1 MDQGTIAELEARR
14 AAARALGGE
23 AAIARHHGRGALTA
37 RERIDRLLDPGSF
50 REIGTLARSQHP
62 DLTAR
67 TPADGVV
74 AGWGTV
80 EGRTVYVTSED
91 ATVLAGTRGRV
102 GDAKVSRVRQ
112 LALEHRK
119 PFIALSEAGAARF
132 QEASGAVAAAI
143 GNRFREHFALSGK
156 VPQMAAILGACFGGP
171 SFTAAQS
178 DFVTIAKGRGV
189 LGMSGPPVVKAGIGR
204 AVTAEEIGG
213 AAKSIEQTGQADHA
227 GESDADCIDAI
238 RTVLSYFPSNAWEAP
253 PLAPPVA
260 AAADSEE
267 GQAKLTALVP
277 DNHRRGYDMHT
288 LLGLLV
294 DGGTYFQY
302 RPGYADNLITAWTRI
317 EGQPVGVL
325 ASNPLVLAG
334 ALNDRAA
341 IKARK
346 FVAICDAFHIPLVF
360 LSDCPGFIVGPD
372 IETQRMV
379 SLAGRLLN
387 SVIAAS
393 VPIVTIVLRKAIGLA
408 YLALGGKTME
418 PDALVAWPGA
428 RFNVMGP
435 AAGVEIIHGK
445 RIAASP
451 DPDALRAELL
461 GQAEEDSSAYRA
473 AEMGLIDDIIA
484 PSETRAVIA
493 GALARARGRQ
503 NYGFKHRIDP

>member
-1 MDQGTIAELEARR
+1 MDQRTIEELETKR
-14 AAARALGGE
+14 AAARAMGGE
-23 AAIARHHGRGALTA
+23 AAIARHHARGKLTA

-50 REIGTLARSQHP
+50 QELGALARSQHP
-62 DLTAR
+62 DFTDR

-80 EGRTVYVTSED
+80 EGRVVYVTSED

-102 GDAKVSRVRQ
+102 GDAKVSRVRS

-132 QEASGAVAAAI
+132 QEASGAVAAGI

-156 VPQMAAILGACFGGP
+156 IPQVAAILGACFGGP

-178 DFVTIAKGRGV
+178 DFVTIAKGQGV
-189 LGMSGPPVVKAGIGR
+189 LGMSGPLIVKVGIGR
-204 AVTAEEIGG
+204 EVTADEIGG
-213 AAKSIEQTGQADHA
+213 AVKSVEQTGQADHA
-227 GESDADCIDAI
+227 GDSDADCLDAI
-238 RTVLSYFPSNAWEAP
+238 RAFLSYFPSSAWDLP
-253 PLAPPVA
+253 PLVAPVA
-260 AAADSEE
+260 AAADSAE
-267 GQAKLTALVP
+267 GRAKLTALVP
-277 DNHRRGYDMHT
+277 DNHRRGYDMHA

-294 DGGTYFQY
+294 DGGSYFQY

-317 EGQPVGVL
+317 EGRVVGVL

-346 FVAICDAFHIPLVF
+346 FIAICDAFHIPLVF

-372 IETQRMV
+372 IENQRMV

-387 SVIAAS
+387 TLIAAS
-393 VPIVTIVLRKAIGLA
+393 VPIVTVALRKAIGLA

-418 PDALVAWPGA
+418 PDALVAWPAA

-451 DPDALRAELL
+451 DPAALRAELL
-461 GQAEEDSSAYRA
+461 QQAEEESSAYRA

-484 PSETRAVIA
+484 PHETRGVIA
-493 GALARARGRQ
+493 GVLARAQARQ
-503 NYGFKHRIDP
+503 SPGFKHRIDP